1 MKNRVHIS
9 LEGKKAVV
17 AGGAGAIG
25 HEIAKV
31 LRSAGAEVFIL
42 DVAIDDTTDLDD
54 MVARKVDLRDVA
66 ATVDA
71 VRETAHGHADILV
84 NAAGINP
91 TSFVDSCTVDEWDRV
106 QQVNLRSC
114 FFLAQAVVP
123 AMREKKNGSIVFV
136 SSCSAKLG
144 YPGLGAYAASKGGI
158 ASLTRSLACELGGDG
173 IRVNAIAPG
182 TVKTP
187 MTRGLWE
194 DAKKRKAHE
203 MTIPFGRLAH
213 VRDVANAALF
223 LASDLSSFITG
234 VVLPVDGGLT
244 AMQADF
250 IDERLRT
257 WS

>member
-1 MKNRVHIS
+1 MANSIHIS
-9 LEGKKAVV
+9 LEGRTAVV

-25 HEIAKV
+25 FEIAK
-31 LRSAGAEVFIL
+31 LLHRAGAKVIAL
-42 DVAIDDTTDLDD
+42 DINVDDSAD
-54 MVARKVDLRDVA
+54 MDGISVKKVDLRDVA
-66 ATVDA
+66 ATINV
-71 VRETAHGHADILV
+71 VRETSQNNANILV
-84 NAAGINP
+84 NAAGVNP
-91 TSFVDSCTVDEWDRV
+91 LSYVDTCTVDEWDRV
-106 QQVNLRSC
+106 QEVNLRSC
-114 FFLAQAVVP
+114 FFLAQAVLP
-123 AMREKKNGSIVFV
+123 AMRKNKGGSIVFV
-136 SSCSAKLG
+136 SSCSAELG

-158 ASLTRSLACELGGDG
+158 SSLTRSLACELGKDC

-203 MTIPFGRLAH
+203 MTIPFGRLAT

-223 LASDLSSFITG
+223 LSSDLSSFVTG
-234 VVLPVDGGLT
+234 SVLPVDGGLT

-250 IDERLRT
+250 IDDRLRN